1 MFFQE
6 KKTQK
11 TVIKKMYLYFKENN
25 IFLSFID

>member
-6 KKTQK
+6 KNSETF
-11 TVIKKMYLYFKENN
+11 IKKMYLYFKENN